1 MISSTISVHIEK
13 NICIINHITQKL
25 RLLLIY
31 LQVQHENQDDQPTM
45 GENDLRIIAVEP
57 TSLDITST
65 VTDDNEHVNGSQ
77 ELTEEEIEEFIK
89 NE

>member
-1 MISSTISVHIEK
+1 
-13 NICIINHITQKL
+13 
-25 RLLLIY
+25 
-31 LQVQHENQDDQPTM
+31 M
-45 GENDLRIIAVEP
+45 GENNLRIIAVEP
-57 TSLDITST
+57 TSSVITSK

>member
-1 MISSTISVHIEK
+1 
-13 NICIINHITQKL
+13 
-25 RLLLIY
+25 
-31 LQVQHENQDDQPTM
+31 VQHENQDDQPTI

-57 TSLDITST
+57 TSSVITSK